1 MEQADQTKVNEAFDR
16 IYSEYKNKASGEF
29 YSCLVIGVAGA
40 GKTSFVATAPRPILI
55 DSFDP
60 RGTFVLREQIEKKEV
75 YVRQYWDENSK
86 KPSQYAKWESQW
98 EKDIASGFLE
108 NFATYSIDSATTFI
122 NAMTNEVARRFG
134 RTNNLP
140 AIQDYMLM
148 YNLVRD
154 MVKITSTRR
163 VNFILTG
170 HSVFVQD
177 ELSGEITVE
186 LDTYKKLKSQ
196 IPLLFTE
203 KYVIVVKQTGG
214 KARRVLLT
222 APQGRYMASTQLG
235 SGGKFNTEEEP
246 DLRNLLKKAGLP
258 YEDKK

>member
-40 GKTSFVATAPRPILI
+40 GKTSFVATAPKPILI

-108 NFATYSIDSATTFI
+108 NFATYSIDSATTFL

-148 YNLVRD
+148 YNLMRD

-203 KYVIVVKQTGG
+203 KYVIIVKQTGG